1 MKNWIFITIA
11 LSLITLFGIVY
22 FVKMNTSPAI
32 TYFPIDEKT
41 PFTHANTSLELSTA
55 KGNDS
60 YEIDWTSN
68 SRSGKE
74 MYLRQDASLLFDNG
88 RLRGVH
94 SKWMQDT
101 ESIYLEEAL
110 LSEDSS
116 YFQAIS
122 FHHGEVHYPNDEIKS
137 IHQMSNDHLYVIDSP
152 ATPLE
157 AFHSPKNKA
166 QNEWKELLDR
176 TTKQQLLHHWHQL
189 FTHFNISSES
199 YLAVPLTNLYHYNN
213 QPLPSMTQ
221 EQTNKVIGQ
230 LWEGVYKN
238 YIIPAANTENNKLES
253 FVPIVLFDKDNDH
266 LLVLFELNGKK
277 EKLIQ
282 NYSF

>member
-1 MKNWIFITIA
+1 MKNWVFVSIA
-11 LSLITLFGIVY
+11 LLSITLFGIVY
-22 FVKMNTSPAI
+22 FAKMNAAPAI
-32 TYFPIDEKT
+32 TYFPLDED
-41 PFTHANTSLELSTA
+41 TSFIYAESKLELSTA

-60 YEIDWTSN
+60 YEVDWTSN
-68 SRSGKE
+68 SRTDKE

-94 SKWMQDT
+94 SKWAQDT
-101 ESIYLEEAL
+101 ESIYLEESL

-116 YFQAIS
+116 YFQVIS
-122 FHHGEVHYPNDEIKS
+122 FHHGEIHYPNDGIKS

-157 AFHSPKNKA
+157 SFQSPENND
-166 QNEWKELLDR
+166 QTEWKRLLDR

-199 YLAVPLTNLYHYNN
+199 YLTVPLTNLYRYNN
-213 QPLPSMTQ
+213 EPLPSMTQ

-238 YIIPAANTENNKLES
+238 YIIPATNTENNKLES
-253 FVPIVLFDKDNDH
+253 YVPIVLFDKTNDH

-282 NYSF
+282 HYSF